1 MNKMSLLK
9 TLVQD
14 ILAAEPGQLSDKIM
28 ETMAA
33 FDKAEDYDA
42 CVIFV
47 IAAIG
52 NLDNRVSK
60 LERK

>member
-1 MNKMSLLK
+1 MDKMSLLK
-9 TLVQD
+9 TLVQA
-14 ILAAEPGQLSDKIM
+14 ILAAEPGQLGDKIM
-28 ETMAA
+28 EEMAA

-42 CVIFV
+42 YVIFV